1 MKRYKDC
8 AILCIKNQSPH
19 ELLDI
24 VMKESQNQGFLIERY
39 STFNKEDTLAVY
51 IQEEKLPY
59 SRLIVCTD
67 TNKKGVSIINIVPM
81 PESGISHIEY
91 SEYNKILDT
100 FRDKVFYKIKNDN
113 NNIIWENTEE
123 YTIDEVIPHS
133 FSKLNTW
140 LSNYPL
146 SGHPLDER
154 RWYDFVIS
162 LHENN
167 ENLSIGDFKKYI
179 QEKYNWKEDVVEF
192 FALKLESQLD
202 LLKYYDKHRY
212 I

>member
-8 AILCIKNQSPH
+8 TLHCTENQIPC

-39 STFNKEDTLAVY
+39 STFSKDDTLAVY
-51 IQEEKLPY
+51 MQEEKFPY
-59 SRLIVCTD
+59 SRLIICTD
-67 TNKKGVSIINIVPM
+67 NSKNGVSIVNIVPM
-81 PESGISHIEY
+81 PESGVSHIGY

-100 FRDKVFYKIKNDN
+100 FRDKVFYKIINDSHN
-113 NNIIWENTEE
+113 RISENTEDYSIE
-123 YTIDEVIPHS
+123 EVIPYS

-167 ENLSIGDFKKYI
+167 ENLSIDVFKKYI
-179 QEKYNWKEDVVEF
+179 QEKYNWEEDVVES

-202 LLKYYDKHRY
+202 LLDYYDNH
-212 I
+212 